1 MEKISI
7 YSAGPLFNI
16 ATRHHNLLLA
26 RELEALGYSVILPQ
40 KEAMRFF
47 DGQKFDV
54 AAICED
60 CEDKAM
66 TTPVIIANID
76 GADADSGTSNEV
88 GVARATKKLAEKL
101 SDIPWVWNPV
111 IICVRTD
118 FRTDLEK
125 EIGYNAMFNK
135 ADKLIYKPA
144 FVNSLDEVAVFYKEL
159 AREIDK
165 AIKEVFAARNG
176 KGEE

>member
-1 MEKISI
+1 MESISI
-7 YSAGPLFNI
+7 YGAGPLFNI
-16 ATRHHNLLLA
+16 ASRHHNLLLEK
-26 RELEALGYSVILPQ
+26 ELKALGYSVILPQ
-40 KEAMRFF
+40 REALKFF

-54 AAICED
+54 AGICED

-66 TTPVIIANID
+66 TTRVVIANID

-88 GVARATKKLAEKL
+88 GVARATKKLAEK
-101 SDIPWVWNPV
+101 IPSLPWNPI

-118 FRTDLEK
+118 FRTELEK

-144 FVNSLDEVAVFYKEL
+144 YVNSLEEVAVFYREL
-159 AREIDK
+159 AMEIHIAIQEALGRKREISL
-165 AIKEVFAARNG
+165 
-176 KGEE
+176 

>member
-1 MEKISI
+1 MAEKISL
-7 YSAGPLFNI
+7 YGAGPLFNI
-16 ATRHHNLLLA
+16 ADRHHNLLLQK
-26 RELEALGYSVILPQ
+26 ELEALGYSVILPQ

-54 AAICED
+54 MGICGD
-60 CEDKAM
+60 CEDKSM
-66 TTPVIIANID
+66 TMPVIIANID
-76 GADADSGTSNEV
+76 GADADSGTSYEV
-88 GVARATKKLAEKL
+88 GVARATKKLAEMFPI
-101 SDIPWVWNPV
+101 IPWKLI

-144 FVNSLDEVAVFYKEL
+144 YVNSLEEVAVFYKEL
-159 AREIDK
+159 AEEIDG
-165 AIKEVFAARNG
+165 AIKEVLAKRASNC
-176 KGEE
+176 